1 MDAEDRWAWLARG
14 RRDLADLLETLTR
27 EQWDSP
33 SLCTGWRVRDVAAH
47 VAMTPTEPS
56 TVAIVTGMVRAR
68 GHLWDFG
75 RDVAIAYAEARTPEE
90 IVNVL
95 RRDAEARTM
104 PALTNA
110 KNLLMDAYVHAQDVA
125 LPLGLDHPVPTEPG
139 VAGFDRVW
147 SMGWP
152 FWARRRLRGL
162 RLVATDAPVD
172 VGAGPVVEGPLVGLL
187 LLVTGRTEAARA
199 RLSGPGVAS
208 LAA

>member
-1 MDAEDRWAWLARG
+1 MDAVDRWAWLARG